1 MPPKEALPREETLD
15 PQDWDAMRLLGHRM
29 VDDMMDYLRTIRDR
43 PVWQPIPSEVRSRFK
58 EPLPHQP
65 QGAAQPYQEFLETVL
80 PYNLGTSHPRF
91 WGWVCGP
98 GTPLGM
104 LADMLASAINPNM
117 GGAHHAPN
125 YVEAQVIDWSK
136 EMLGFPPEASGVL
149 VNGGSMANL
158 ICLAVARNSVREVDL
173 RRLGLHA
180 ASRRLTVYASSEAHS
195 SNQKAIELLG
205 LGAES
210 YRKIPVAKD
219 FRVDTARL
227 VRAIAD
233 DRAAGYQPVC
243 VIGCCGT
250 TNTGAIDDLPQLARI
265 CSEER
270 LWFHVDGAF
279 GALAVLSSSL
289 RPLVQGIEL
298 ADSLTADFHK
308 WVYLPYDVG
317 VALVRDHQKHV
328 DTFTLTPDYLAH
340 EGDRGTGSGPHW
352 FSDYSYETTRRFRA
366 LKVWMCLKEH
376 GVEKIGRVIE
386 QNVDQA
392 RYLAQRID
400 ANPDLENLSP
410 VSLNVVN
417 FRLRADDLADDA
429 LDRLNEE
436 LLIRLQESGTAVPS
450 NTRLNGKFAIHVA
463 ITNHRSRRE
472 DFDLLVEE
480 TVRIGRQLLQRPNNS
495 TEPTRPAER

>member
-1 MPPKEALPREETLD
+1 MTPKEALPREETLD
-15 PQDWDAMRLLGHRM
+15 PQDWDAMRRLGHRM
-29 VDDMMDYLRTIRDR
+29 VDDMMDYLQTIRDR
-43 PVWQPIPSEVRSRFK
+43 PVWQPIPPEIRSRFK
-58 EPLPHQP
+58 EPLPVRP
-65 QGAAQPYQEFLETVL
+65 QGAAKPYQEFLETVL

-117 GGAHHAPN
+117 GGAHHVPN

-158 ICLAVARNSVREVDL
+158 ICLAVARNSIQEIDL
-173 RRLGLHA
+173 RRHGLHA
-180 ASRRLTVYASSEAHS
+180 SPRRLMVYASSEAHS

-205 LGAES
+205 LGSES

-219 FRVDTARL
+219 FRVDPAAL
-227 VRAIAD
+227 KQAIAD
-233 DRAAGYQPVC
+233 DRAAGYQPFC
-243 VIGCCGT
+243 IIGCCGT

-279 GALAVLSSSL
+279 GALAALSPSL

-298 ADSLTADFHK
+298 ADSLAADFHK

-317 VALVRDHQKHV
+317 VVLVRDHQKHL
-328 DTFTLTPDYLAH
+328 DAFTLTPDYLAH
-340 EGDRGTGSGPHW
+340 HGDRGTGSGPHW

-376 GVEKIGRVIE
+376 GVEKIGRVIK

-392 RYLAQRID
+392 RYLAQLID

-417 FRLRADDLADDA
+417 FRFRADGLAGDA
-429 LDRLNEE
+429 LDLLNQE
-436 LLIRLQESGTAVPS
+436 LLIRLQESGAAVPS
-450 NTRLNGKFAIHVA
+450 NTRLDSKFALHVA
-463 ITNHRSRRE
+463 ITNHRSKRE
-472 DFDLLVEE
+472 DFDLLVAE
-480 TVRIGRQLLQRPNNS
+480 TVRLGKQLLQRPNNS
-495 TEPTRPAER
+495 MEPTRPAGS